1 MQTEIAK
8 QLELL
13 FGSIG
18 VILGLFF
25 SVFLLTNRKS
35 QIKASFFLGIYL
47 LTFSLRIG
55 KSVFHYFYDISPEI
69 RNFFICILFCVGPSL
84 WLYTRN
90 LTWLNRP
97 TSSWQEALH
106 YLPFFLIAPFSFFI
120 PNNGPGTDTTL
131 FSLFYNAIML
141 HMLVYCI
148 WSLIWFSKHQKQAP
162 EVHGTTRITWL
173 RYFLGMNLGFVILY
187 FLISQLVFPFYIGL
201 SFLFS
206 GIIIFFSVWALKNP
220 SLFKMP
226 KEKYGNSSLDIKR
239 SMEIIKNL
247 KSYLETEKPYLN
259 PSLTLSQVSE
269 QLQISTKDLSQAINQ
284 TEKLNY
290 SQFIAQ
296 YRVDEAKRLLVSPK
310 HKDFT
315 IAAIAYDCG
324 FNSISSF
331 NTTFKK
337 IARITPLEFQK
348 TASTQ

>member
-1 MQTEIAK
+1 MQTEITK

-55 KSVFHYFYDISPEI
+55 KSVFHYFYELSPEI
-69 RNFFICILFCVGPSL
+69 RNFFIGILFCVGPSL

-90 LTWLNRP
+90 LTRLQNP
-97 TSSWQEALH
+97 TRSRHDVLH
-106 YLPFFLIAPFSFFI
+106 YIPFLLIAPFSFFI

-131 FSLFYNAIML
+131 FTLFYNVIIL
-141 HMLVYCI
+141 HMFAYCV
-148 WSLIWFSKHQKQAP
+148 WSLVWFSRHQNQAQ
-162 EVHGTTRITWL
+162 ETDGATRITWL
-173 RYFLGMNLGFVILY
+173 RYFLWVNLGFVVLY
-187 FLISQLVFPFYIGL
+187 FLISQLIFPFYIGL

-226 KEKYGNSSLDIKR
+226 KEKYENSSLNETRAKDIIR
-239 SMEIIKNL
+239 NL
-247 KSYLETEKPYLN
+247 KSYLETEKAFLN
-259 PSLTLSQVSE
+259 PSLTLSQVSKHLE
-269 QLQISTKDLSQAINQ
+269 ISTKDLSQAINQ

-296 YRVDEAKRLLVSPK
+296 YRVAEAKKLLTSSK

-337 IARITPLEFQK
+337 VAKITPLEFQK
-348 TASTQ
+348 TALKQ

>member
-1 MQTEIAK
+1 MQTEITK

-55 KSVFHYFYDISPEI
+55 KSVFHYFYDLSPEI
-69 RNFFICILFCVGPSL
+69 RNFFIGILFCVGPSL

-97 TSSWQEALH
+97 TSLRQDVLH
-106 YLPFFLIAPFSFFI
+106 YIPFLLIAPFSIFI

-131 FSLFYNAIML
+131 FSLFYNTIML
-141 HMLVYCI
+141 HMFVYCV
-148 WSLIWFSKHQKQAP
+148 WSLVWFSQHRKQAP
-162 EVHGTTRITWL
+162 EVDGATRITWL
-173 RYFLGMNLGFVILY
+173 RYFLWMILGFVVLY
-187 FLISQLVFPFYIGL
+187 FLISLLIFPFYIGL

-226 KEKYGNSSLDIKR
+226 KEKYGNSSLDVKR
-239 SMEIIKNL
+239 ATEIIKNL

-259 PSLTLSQVSE
+259 PSLTLSQVGE

-296 YRVDEAKRLLVSPK
+296 YRIAEAKKLLVSPK

-337 IARITPLEFQK
+337 VAKITPLEFQK